1 MQKGPKT
8 MDETIPAT
16 PARKGELFV
25 IDGSNVCYWH
35 KHYRTGK
42 EMPSVRPLLLLLCE
56 IREHGDD
63 FYCVFDHT
71 IKNHMTSDREANLVE
86 WLVRKYPKRFFRT
99 AIDSRADPVILH
111 FADKYGSRVISNDRY
126 RDFFGQF
133 AWLAKRNTPRLV
145 QGNYHQ
151 SGLLTVEKLAY
162 GYMEL
167 DSAAWTQDYVNRL
180 VKCLDRS
187 FDWQTARKTAALEE
201 SKADLSASADKGD
214 QPARAASV
222 SAVKASVK
230 KGPRV
235 SKSQKAKASV
245 KTALPKGNKGRT
257 QKSAKGPKPKKVKAT
272 ARKASPP
279 TSKNR
284 PKKMASAV
292 ASKKPAKAKSVPMR
306 RRRNPPKKN
315 ISIILSEKPAKAKSV
330 SLRRHRNPP
339 KKKGFLERL
348 FGNFMF

>member
-1 MQKGPKT
+1 MDDTMPAKPEPKS
-8 MDETIPAT
+8 
-16 PARKGELFV
+16 ELFV
-25 IDGSNVCYWH
+25 VDGVNVCFWY
-35 KHYRTGK
+35 KHHRTGK
-42 EMPSVRPLLLLLCE
+42 ELPSVRPLLLLLCE

-71 IKNHMTSDREANLVE
+71 IKQHMTSDREAKLVE
-86 WLVRKYPKRFFRT
+86 WLVRKYQERFTRT

-111 FADKYGSRVISNDRY
+111 YADKHGSRVISNDRY

-133 AWLAKRNTPRLV
+133 AWLSARNTPRLV

-201 SKADLSASADKGD
+201 SKADSSVSADKGD
-214 QPARAASV
+214 QPARAISV
-222 SAVKASVK
+222 SAVKASDEP
-230 KGPRV
+230 GPRV
-235 SKSQKAKASV
+235 SKPPKAKASV
-245 KTALPKGNKGRT
+245 KTAPPKGNKGRT
-257 QKSAKGPKPKKVKAT
+257 QKSAKGPKPKKAKAT
-272 ARKASPP
+272 AKKASPS

-284 PKKMASAV
+284 PKKKTPAV
-292 ASKKPAKAKSVPMR
+292 ASKKPAKSKSAPVR
-306 RRRNPPKKN
+306 RY
-315 ISIILSEKPAKAKSV
+315 
-330 SLRRHRNPP
+330 RNPP